1 MLSTTFAMIKPE
13 AVAVPHITK
22 IIWDEILAY
31 ELEIMGAKRICMSRD
46 IAEKLYS
53 VHEEKFFYER
63 LIQHIIR
70 LFIEYIDLIVCIM
83 NLKKIKN
90 GTYDLKYYNFS
101 GPVIVMK
108 LGCATGSAIERWRAL
123 MGPSKMLRTVQSQ
136 YSSSLRAR
144 FALSDTRNLVHGADS
159 QQTAN
164 YELSLFSPYPKI
176 HLQSILQKLVAEI
189 YL

>member
-63 LIQHIIR
+63 LIQHII
-70 LFIEYIDLIVCIM
+70 
-83 NLKKIKN
+83 
-90 GTYDLKYYNFS
+90 S